1 MRRRIGKGWLH
12 WEKGRY
18 LLDAGTQEGA
28 ALRGVNLFSQGRVRK
43 LRFDASS
50 WLYPSSADTRMAHGK
65 QGTPPVRAEYLCVSA
80 SQRGTHLERF
90 KNNVN
95 PSGQFPDHV
104 AGALQSARLSNR

>member
-1 MRRRIGKGWLH
+1 MH

-80 SQRGTHLERF
+80 ISTGNPFGTF
-90 KNNVN
+90 QNNVN
-95 PSGQFPDHV
+95 PNG
-104 AGALQSARLSNR
+104 